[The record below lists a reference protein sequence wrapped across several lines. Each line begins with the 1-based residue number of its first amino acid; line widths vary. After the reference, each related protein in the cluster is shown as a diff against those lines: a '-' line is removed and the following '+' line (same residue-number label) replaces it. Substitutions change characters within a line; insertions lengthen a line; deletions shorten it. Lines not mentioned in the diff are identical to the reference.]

1 MPACGSARLFAAC
14 HVFRR
19 RMVPGH
25 PPCALISLIF
35 SSLDPET
42 NCRYFLRMSF
52 HGFHHSTPLLR
63 FATGLLLNLLCA
75 VVKVQFSFRSPM
87 LFPCFHLCFRIGS
100 SLGFRIRVRTLKT
113 IQSFLETLFNSH
125 SVDAVRLVNPPPVYL
140 SGV

>member
-14 HVFRR
+14 HVFHR

-52 HGFHHSTPLLR
+52 RSFRRSTPLLR
-63 FATGLLLNLLCA
+63 FATGLSLNLLCA
-75 VVKVQFSFRSPM
+75 VVKVQFSFRPLLLSPC
-87 LFPCFHLCFRIGS
+87 LRFRF

-125 SVDAVRLVNPPPVYL
+125 SVDAVRLVNPPPAYL